1 MCCTPEEARKY
12 KRDMLGIV
20 KTHIAPSYTVHPR
33 TGDVYAAYNKPEAVL
48 DWLQHV
54 TPAEDWVVVLDS
66 DMLLR
71 RPFLP
76 SDFNLT
82 RGWAISARY
91 DYMVGV
97 NNELA
102 DRHIPEIA
110 PRNDTLAGPA
120 GRRSDRV
127 GQHGPPQGG
136 VVHGSRGA
144 RCEGSGCLRL
154 RGWRSPQQ
162 LRIAHCSRE
171 QCRHGPLPLC
181 HTTRS
186 RLKCSSTVCAE
197 GLC

>member
-1 MCCTPEEARKY
+1 MVFVCVLQPGPLSKVMCCTPEEARNY

-33 TGDVYAAYNKPEAVL
+33 TGDIYAAYNKPEAVV

-82 RGWAISARY
+82 RGWAVSARY
-91 DYMVGV
+91 DYMIGV

-102 DRHIPEIA
+102 DRHIPEI
-110 PRNDTLAGPA
+110 PRRNDTLAGPL
-120 GRRSDRV
+120 GRRSDKV
-127 GQHGPPQGG
+127 STGHG
-136 VVHGSRGA
+136 GA
-144 RCEGSGCLRL
+144 WVQDSCM
-154 RGWRSPQQ
+154 
-162 LRIAHCSRE
+162 AT
-171 QCRHGPLPLC
+171 RH
-181 HTTRS
+181 
-186 RLKCSSTVCAE
+186 
-197 GLC
+197 

>member
-1 MCCTPEEARKY
+1 MCCTPEEARHY

-33 TGDVYAAYNKPEAVL
+33 TGDVYAAYNKPEAVV

-102 DRHIPEIA
+102 DRHIPEIGR
-110 PRNDTLAGPA
+110 RNDTLAGPL
-120 GRRSDRV
+120 GRRSDKV
-127 GQHGPPQGG
+127 SKGGAMVAWHAGQGYNCCP
-136 VVHGSRGA
+136 VA
-144 RCEGSGCLRL
+144 
-154 RGWRSPQQ
+154 
-162 LRIAHCSRE
+162 A
-171 QCRHGPLPLC
+171 
-181 HTTRS
+181 
-186 RLKCSSTVCAE
+186 AM
-197 GLC
+197 